1 MGYASE
7 VAVKEAVGL
16 PDWRHLK
23 REHVLQLL
31 SMMAD
36 MDSRVA
42 LSILGQLPD
51 LTTFASV
58 AMDEVAKAYDAALSS
73 NSRSMEVVHQ
83 VHMERLALLGAELG
97 KEIGADERLRLLN
110 EVRDVHV
117 SAVAKD
123 TENKRFL
130 SEQLEK
136 RHAGVL
142 AGALALGAVV
152 YAAASRQTGSKQP
165 VFES

>member
-7 VAVKEAVGL
+7 VAVKGALGL

-42 LSILGQLPD
+42 LNILGQLPD
-51 LTTFASV
+51 ITAFARV
-58 AMDEVAKAYDAALSS
+58 AMDDVAKAYDAALSS
-73 NSRSMEVVHQ
+73 NSRSMEMVHQ

-97 KEIGADERLRLLN
+97 KEVGADERLRLLN

-136 RHAGVL
+136 RLAGVL

-152 YAAASRQTGSKQP
+152 YAAALRKTGSKQP